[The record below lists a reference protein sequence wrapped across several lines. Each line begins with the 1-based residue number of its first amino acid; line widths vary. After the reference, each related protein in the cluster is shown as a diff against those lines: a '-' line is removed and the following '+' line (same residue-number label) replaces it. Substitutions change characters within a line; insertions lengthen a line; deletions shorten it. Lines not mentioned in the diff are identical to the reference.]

1 MEKKYLESSC
11 DFIDG
16 VKVRAMWDCERETN
30 CLLIKD
36 GSTWYL
42 LQDEHDGSKPSLN
55 KMKGYRYGWSLGS
68 AWSKGQANVVY
79 IYLDEGNSGLP
90 LTMKI
95 ASDSW
100 DKFEA
105 TLNKVKDYGRML
117 PNVKDIEELVSK
129 LEKIVK

>member
-1 MEKKYLESSC
+1 MEKKYLETSC

-16 VKVRAMWDCERETN
+16 VKVKAKWRDDDEGTS
-30 CLLIKD
+30 CLLVKS

-42 LQDEHDGSKPSLN
+42 LQNRHNGSEPSD
-55 KMKGYRYGWSLGS
+55 KRGYRFGWSLGS
-68 AWSKGQANVVY
+68 SWDKGGDAVEWICLTDDRDV
-79 IYLDEGNSGLP
+79 P

-105 TLNKVKDYGRML
+105 VLNKVKDYGKML
-117 PNVKDIEELVSK
+117 PNVKDIEELVGK